1 MSTNNTETISIPS
14 YNPANVSSQAGST
27 DFVIRKALEKLEKVA
42 PAKILSYNRTTN
54 RASVQILNQSITS
67 TGEKLT
73 KKPLDNIP
81 VLMMS
86 GGGFT
91 FSFPIQEGDTG
102 WLVAADRD
110 ISVFKQ
116 LLQVFAPA
124 SYQIHRYK
132 DSFFI
137 PDKVNGFEIAED
149 DTNAVIL
156 TSLDGTTKV
165 SVKAGQVT
173 ITAPQTVINGNL
185 QVNGSI
191 TSTDTITSDTD
202 VIAAGISGKS
212 HTHSGVE
219 PGSGNTG
226 VPQ

>member
-1 MSTNNTETISIPS
+1 MPNENETISIPA
-14 YNPANVSSQAGST
+14 YTPANVGTQAGIT
-27 DFVIRKALEKLEKVA
+27 DFAIRKALEKLEKVA
-42 PAKILSYNRTTN
+42 PAQIISYDRTTN

-73 KKPLDNIP
+73 KKPLENIP

-91 FSFPIQEGDTG
+91 FSFPINQGDTG
-102 WLVAADRD
+102 WIVAADRD

-137 PDKVNGFEIAED
+137 PDKVNGFELAEED
-149 DTNAVIL
+149 KNAVIL
-156 TSLDGTTKV
+156 TSLDGTTKI
-165 SVKAGQVT
+165 SVIPGQAT
-173 ITAPQTVINGNL
+173 ITTLQTVINGNL

-191 TSTDTITSDTD
+191 IATDTITSNTD
-202 VIAAGISGKS
+202 VISAGISGKS

-219 PGSGNTG
+219 PGGGSTG
-226 VPQ
+226 APQ

>member
-1 MSTNNTETISIPS
+1 MPNENETISIPA
-14 YNPANVSSQAGST
+14 YTPANVSTPAGVT
-27 DFVIRKALEKLEKVA
+27 NFAIRKALEKLEKVA
-42 PAKILSYNRTTN
+42 PAKIISYDRTTN

-73 KKPLDNIP
+73 KKPLENIP

-91 FSFPIQEGDTG
+91 FSFPIKQGNTG

-137 PDKVNGFEIAED
+137 PDKVNGFELTEE

-156 TSLDGTTKV
+156 TSLDGTTKI
-165 SVKAGQVT
+165 SVISGQVT
-173 ITAPQTVINGNL
+173 ITTPQTVINGNI

-191 TSTDTITSDTD
+191 IATDTITSNTD
-202 VIAAGISGKS
+202 VISAGISGKS

-219 PGSGNTG
+219 PGGGSTG
-226 VPQ
+226 APQ

>member
-1 MSTNNTETISIPS
+1 MPNENETISIPA
-14 YNPANVSSQAGST
+14 YTPANVGTQAGIT
-27 DFVIRKALEKLEKVA
+27 DFAIRKALEKLEKVA
-42 PAKILSYNRTTN
+42 PAQIISYDRTTN

-73 KKPLDNIP
+73 KKPLENIP

-91 FSFPIQEGDTG
+91 FSFPIKQGDTG
-102 WLVAADRD
+102 WIVAADRD

-137 PDKVNGFEIAED
+137 PDKVNGFELAEE

-156 TSLDGTTKV
+156 TSLDGTTKI
-165 SVKAGQVT
+165 SVISGQVT
-173 ITAPQTVINGNL
+173 ITTPQTVINGNI

-191 TSTDTITSDTD
+191 IATDTITSNTD
-202 VIAAGISGKS
+202 VISAGISGKS

-219 PGSGNTG
+219 PGGGSTG
-226 VPQ
+226 APQ

>member
-1 MSTNNTETISIPS
+1 MPNKNETISIPA
-14 YNPANVSSQAGST
+14 YTPANTGTPAGVT
-27 DFVIRKALEKLEKVA
+27 DFAIRKALEKLEKVA
-42 PAKILSYNRTTN
+42 PAQIISYDRTTN

-73 KKPLDNIP
+73 KKPLENIP

-91 FSFPIQEGDTG
+91 FSFPIKQGDTG
-102 WLVAADRD
+102 WIVAADRD

-137 PDKVNGFEIAED
+137 PDKVNGFELAEE

-156 TSLDGTTKV
+156 TSLDGTTKI
-165 SVKAGQVT
+165 SVISGQVT
-173 ITAPQTVINGNL
+173 ITTPQTVINGNI

-191 TSTDTITSDTD
+191 IATDTITSNTD
-202 VIAAGISGKS
+202 VISAGISGKS

-219 PGSGNTG
+219 PGGGSTG
-226 VPQ
+226 APQ